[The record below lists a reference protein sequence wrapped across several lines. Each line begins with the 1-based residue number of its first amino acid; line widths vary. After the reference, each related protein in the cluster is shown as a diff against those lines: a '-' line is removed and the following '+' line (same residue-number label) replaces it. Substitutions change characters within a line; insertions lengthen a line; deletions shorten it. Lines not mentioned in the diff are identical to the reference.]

1 MATGHKCYPNMERF
15 DGQKCQLHDTIVAIY
30 DNTTP
35 CGANV
40 RLLKLGVLF
49 RFSTEKFLNQKLF

>member
-30 DNTTP
+30 DNITMGMCVGQT
-35 CGANV
+35 
-40 RLLKLGVLF
+40 LSK
-49 RFSTEKFLNQKLF
+49 K